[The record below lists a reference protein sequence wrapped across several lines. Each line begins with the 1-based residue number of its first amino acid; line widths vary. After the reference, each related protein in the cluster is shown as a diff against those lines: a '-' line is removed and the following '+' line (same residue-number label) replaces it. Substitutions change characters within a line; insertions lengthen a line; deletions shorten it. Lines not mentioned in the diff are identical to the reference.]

1 MTRLQRTRLGLFVA
15 ALVEDL
21 MQHGS
26 FTLTTIRGVLLVGV
40 ETVAAYL
47 CAAGFVLIWL
57 GIADSVL
64 ELGLLH

>member
-1 MTRLQRTRLGLFVA
+1 MSRLTRTRLALLVA
-15 ALVEDL
+15 AFAEDL
-21 MQHGS
+21 LQHGS

-47 CAAGFVLIWL
+47 CAAGFLLIWL

-64 ELGLLH
+64 GLGLLH